1 MRVSCVRHSNQRL
14 DKGQEG
20 WTTPTASD
28 LRSPSITGSDPN
40 FHSTCGTLRASS
52 RAYRSL
58 HFATGLPSQQL
69 RTRHHGD
76 IHSRPFVSNGACV
89 RKGWVQNS
97 TPTARRLMSDRGQ
110 MRSPLPEAILIMTPA
125 HFDLCRFRMP
135 QRRTL
140 LTST

>member
-1 MRVSCVRHSNQRL
+1 VRVSCVRHSNQRL

-58 HFATGLPSQQL
+58 HFATGLPLQQL

-76 IHSRPFVSNGACV
+76 IHSRPFAFNGTHQKVGIRPEFHTTCQKVDVRSRSDAVSITG
-89 RKGWVQNS
+89 G
-97 TPTARRLMSDRGQ
+97 
-110 MRSPLPEAILIMTPA
+110 
-125 HFDLCRFRMP
+125 HFDHDAGTF
-135 QRRTL
+135 
-140 LTST
+140 